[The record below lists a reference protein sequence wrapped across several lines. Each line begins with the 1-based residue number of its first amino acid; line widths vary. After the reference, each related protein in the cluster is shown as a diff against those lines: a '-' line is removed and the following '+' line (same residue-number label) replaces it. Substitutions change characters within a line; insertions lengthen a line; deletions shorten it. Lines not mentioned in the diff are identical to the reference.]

1 MKYLSPCVVR
11 PIIYRVSLAD
21 IFVPYALPDRNWVWR
36 AALDVGECPPDGFQ
50 PSTFVCRPST
60 GECDPEETCTGSTAT
75 CPADVTSGDQD
86 DDGVC
91 DAIDN
96 CPTIANADQADS
108 DADGFGD
115 ACDPCNDG
123 EAAPLIGPALKL
135 GKRGG
140 ATSGSLKLR
149 GGMKLAYPYAPAIDP
164 LRKGIR
170 ILVEDA
176 QTGRLIDAII
186 PGGPFNP
193 ATKAGWKVNKTHN
206 LWVYR
211 NVGRAVAPVEGITK
225 ITLKDLSSTKP
236 GYLTISVVGKRGMRG
251 RGHLPLRVTLVLDS
265 PMALTGQCSEG
276 LFAGPSPAP
285 ACVSRTDGVVC
296 K

>member
-1 MKYLSPCVVR
+1 CD
-11 PIIYRVSLAD
+11 VSESCTGSSAACPED
-21 IFVPYALPDRNWVWR
+21 TFKPSTVECR
-36 AALDVGECPPDGFQ
+36 AAAGDCDLAERCTGADAACPPDAK
-50 PSTFVCRPST
+50 STAVCRLAR
-60 GECDPEETCTGSTAT
+60 GECDLAESC
-75 CPADVTSGDQD
+75 
-86 DDGVC
+86 DGVGNDC
-91 DAIDN
+91 PPDA
-96 CPTIANADQADS
+96 PSTPHADQAAS
-108 DADGFGD
+108 DADGIGD
-115 ACDPCNDG
+115 ACAPCNDA
-123 EAAPLIGPALKL
+123 EAAPLIRPALKL
-135 GKRGG
+135 GKRGD

-193 ATKAGWKVNKTHN
+193 ATKAGWKVNKAHN

-251 RGHLPLRVTLVLDS
+251 RVHLPLRVTLVLDS

-285 ACVSRTDGVVC
+285 ACVSRTDGV
-296 K
+296 